1 MFCLRRALAQFLA
14 STPSSRSFPRNRFT
28 SKRVYTAHCVS
39 PVNSGG
45 THHYTE
51 RERKPRNLGA
61 APLGRHVCTRTPRAP
76 CIAPLRHGS
85 RNASVH
91 ACAPLDGRQ
100 VALQG
105 RAATRTVCNSTN
117 APPLTPLR
125 IVDLHEPP
133 CACALATA
141 YPRHAHMRA
150 RPNLSAGTL
159 IRSLFPL
166 LYSFDYS
173 LVLLSLYFPFSISS
187 RSSSFIYD

>member
-1 MFCLRRALAQFLA
+1 MDGTC
-14 STPSSRSFPRNRFT
+14 
-28 SKRVYTAHCVS
+28 AHA
-39 PVNSGG
+39 
-45 THHYTE
+45 H
-51 RERKPRNLGA
+51 A
-61 APLGRHVCTRTPRAP
+61 RAP

-85 RNASVH
+85 CNASAH

-125 IVDLHEPP
+125 IVDLHEPR

-150 RPNLSAGTL
+150 RPNLPAMPIRRCAACRRNTGGTH
-159 IRSLFPL
+159 P
-166 LYSFDYS
+166 
-173 LVLLSLYFPFSISS
+173 LSLPSPLFFQLFRLTPIAPFFLFLLLVQLFFYLSTTTRCTIIESCAFYAFT
-187 RSSSFIYD
+187 RDHRTRG

>member
-1 MFCLRRALAQFLA
+1 M
-14 STPSSRSFPRNRFT
+14 
-28 SKRVYTAHCVS
+28 
-39 PVNSGG
+39 
-45 THHYTE
+45 
-51 RERKPRNLGA
+51 
-61 APLGRHVCTRTPRAP
+61 
-76 CIAPLRHGS
+76 
-85 RNASVH
+85 H

-150 RPNLSAGTL
+150 RPNLPAGTL
-159 IRSLFPL
+159 IRSLSSLSFILSIIPSYSYRSIFPFPSPRAAL
-166 LYSFDYS
+166 
-173 LVLLSLYFPFSISS
+173 LLSTTNRCTIIESCAFYAFT
-187 RSSSFIYD
+187 RSSIERLIKRDESTKSRAGFNLRSNGRNFRVTRRLNRSTIPDSFLIPV